1 MTTDVL
7 LEWVIKSALIL
18 FVLVTAVAYL
28 TFLERKI
35 MSWIQLRI
43 GPNRVGP
50 WGLLQPL
57 ADGVKMIF
65 KEDIIPTEANKWLY
79 VAAPALS
86 LIPALM
92 TFIVIP
98 YGSVVHVPLINRDV
112 ALHVTNMNI
121 GLLYVFAL
129 TSLGVYGL
137 VLAGWSSN
145 NKYSLLGGLRSS
157 AQMISYELALGISI
171 VSVLLYTGTLDLTQ
185 IVGQQSGRFGIFGW
199 NFWKPPLFL
208 VFIVYY
214 IASLAEC
221 NRTPFDLPEAESE
234 LVAGYHTE
242 YSSMKFVMFQ
252 MAEYINLIT
261 ASSIGVTLFFG
272 GYIGPKV
279 NVYPWLG
286 LIYFVAKVLVLILLA
301 MWIRFTLPRFRYD
314 QLMRFGWKI
323 LLPVA
328 IINVIITATVVLIWP
343 PYHP

>member
-7 LEWVIKSALIL
+7 LEWVIKSAIIL

-28 TFLERKI
+28 TFLERKV

-79 VAAPALS
+79 LAAPAIS
-86 LIPALM
+86 LIPSLM

-98 YGSVVHVPLINRDV
+98 YGGQ
-112 ALHVTNMNI
+112 VTLFGRTIQLQVTSMNI

-129 TSLGVYGL
+129 SSLGVYGL
-137 VLAGWSSN
+137 VLAGWASN
-145 NKYSLLGGLRSS
+145 NKYSLMGGLRSS
-157 AQMISYELALGISI
+157 AQMISYELAFGISI
-171 VSVLLYTGTLDLTQ
+171 VSVLLYTGSLDLSV
-185 IVGQQSGRFGIFGW
+185 IVGQQSGRFGVLGW
-199 NFWKPPLFL
+199 NFFKVPLFL
-208 VFIVYY
+208 VFIVFY

-261 ASSIGVTLFFG
+261 ASSIAVTLFFG
-272 GYIGPKV
+272 GFIGPKV
-279 NVYPWLG
+279 NFYPWLG
-286 LIYFVAKVLVLILLA
+286 IVYFTVKVLALIVLA

-314 QLMRFGWKI
+314 QLMRFGWKF
-323 LLPVA
+323 LLPAA

-343 PYHP
+343 PVHP

>member
-7 LEWVIKSALIL
+7 LEWVIKSAIIL

-28 TFLERKI
+28 TFLERKV

-65 KEDIIPTEANKWLY
+65 KEDIVPTEANKWLY
-79 VAAPALS
+79 IAAPAIS
-86 LIPALM
+86 LIPSLM

-98 YGSVVHVPLINRDV
+98 YGSQ
-112 ALHVTNMNI
+112 VTLFGRTIQLQVTSMNI

-137 VLAGWSSN
+137 VLAGWASN
-145 NKYSLLGGLRSS
+145 NKYSLMGGLRSS

-171 VSVLLYTGTLDLTQ
+171 VSVLLYTGSLDLTE

-221 NRTPFDLPEAESE
+221 NRTPFDL
-234 LVAGYHTE
+234 
-242 YSSMKFVMFQ
+242 
-252 MAEYINLIT
+252 
-261 ASSIGVTLFFG
+261 
-272 GYIGPKV
+272 
-279 NVYPWLG
+279 
-286 LIYFVAKVLVLILLA
+286 
-301 MWIRFTLPRFRYD
+301 
-314 QLMRFGWKI
+314 
-323 LLPVA
+323 
-328 IINVIITATVVLIWP
+328 
-343 PYHP
+343 

>member
-28 TFLERKI
+28 TFLERKV

-98 YGSVVHVPLINRDV
+98 YGSVVHVPIINRDV

-121 GLLYVFAL
+121 GLLYIFAL

-137 VLAGWSSN
+137 VLAGWASN

-157 AQMISYELALGISI
+157 AQMISYELAFGISI
-171 VSVLLYTGTLDLTQ
+171 VSVLLYTGTLDLTE
-185 IVGQQSGRFGIFGW
+185 IVGKQSGRFGVAGW

-261 ASSIGVTLFFG
+261 ASSIAVTLFFG

-279 NVYPWLG
+279 DVYPWLG
-286 LIYFVAKVLVLILLA
+286 LLYFVVKVLALIVLA

-314 QLMRFGWKI
+314 QLMRFGWKV
-323 LLPVA
+323 LLPLA
-328 IINVIITATVVLIWP
+328 IVNVIITATVILIWP

>member
-28 TFLERKI
+28 TFLERKV
-35 MSWIQLRI
+35 MSWIQLRV

-65 KEDIIPTEANKWLY
+65 KEDIVPTEANKWLY
-79 VAAPALS
+79 VAAPAIS

-98 YGSVVHVPLINRDV
+98 YGSEVHIPGISRPIP
-112 ALHVTNMNI
+112 LHVTNMNI

-137 VLAGWSSN
+137 VLAGWASN

-157 AQMISYELALGISI
+157 AQMISYELAFGISI
-171 VSVLLYTGTLDLTQ
+171 VSVLLYTGTLDLSV
-185 IVGQQSGRFGIFGW
+185 IVGQQSGRLGLLGW
-199 NFWKPPLFL
+199 NIFKVPLFL

-279 NVYPWLG
+279 DVYPWLG
-286 LIYFVAKVLVLILLA
+286 LVYFTVKVLALIVLA

-323 LLPVA
+323 LLPA
-328 IINVIITATVVLIWP
+328 SIINVIITATVVLIWP
-343 PYHP
+343 PHIP

>member
-7 LEWVIKSALIL
+7 LEWVIKSAIIL

-28 TFLERKI
+28 TLLERKV

-43 GPNRVGP
+43 GPNRVGR

-57 ADGVKMIF
+57 ADGIKMIF
-65 KEDIIPTEANKWLY
+65 KEDIIPTEANRWLY
-79 VAAPALS
+79 VVAPAMS

-98 YGSVVHVPLINRDV
+98 YGGEVHIPGIQRPIP
-112 ALHVTNMNI
+112 LHVTSLNI
-121 GLLYVFAL
+121 GLLYVVAL

-137 VLAGWSSN
+137 VLAGWASN
-145 NKYSLLGGLRSS
+145 NKYSLMGGLRSS
-157 AQMISYELALGISI
+157 AQMISYELAFGISI
-171 VSVLLYTGTLDLTQ
+171 VSVLLYTGTLDLSV
-185 IVGQQSGRFGIFGW
+185 IVSQQAGRFGVAGW
-199 NFWKPPLFL
+199 NFFKVPLFL

-261 ASSIGVTLFFG
+261 ASSIAVTLFFG

-279 NVYPWLG
+279 NVFPWLG
-286 LIYFVAKVLVLILLA
+286 LVYFALKVLALILLA

-323 LLPVA
+323 LLPAA
-328 IINVIITATVVLIWP
+328 IINVIITATVVLLWP
-343 PYHP
+343 PYNP

>member
-7 LEWVIKSALIL
+7 LEWVIKSAIIL

-28 TFLERKI
+28 TFLERKV

-65 KEDIIPTEANKWLY
+65 KEDIVPTEANKWLY
-79 VAAPALS
+79 IAAPAIS
-86 LIPALM
+86 LVPSLM

-98 YGSVVHVPLINRDV
+98 YGSQ
-112 ALHVTNMNI
+112 VTLFGRTIQLQVTSMNI

-137 VLAGWSSN
+137 VLAGWASN
-145 NKYSLLGGLRSS
+145 NKYSLMGGLRSS

-171 VSVLLYTGTLDLTQ
+171 VSVLLYTGSLDLSV
-185 IVGQQSGRFGIFGW
+185 IVGQQSGRFGVLGW
-199 NFWKPPLFL
+199 NFFKVPLFL
-208 VFIVYY
+208 VFIVFY

-261 ASSIGVTLFFG
+261 ASSIAVTLFFG

-286 LIYFVAKVLVLILLA
+286 LVYFTVKVLALIVLA

-314 QLMRFGWKI
+314 QLMRFGWKF
-323 LLPVA
+323 LLPA
-328 IINVIITATVVLIWP
+328 SIINVIITATVVLIWP
-343 PYHP
+343 PANP

>member
-79 VAAPALS
+79 IAAPAIS

-98 YGSVVHVPLINRDV
+98 YGGVVHLPILNRDV

-121 GLLYVFAL
+121 GLLYIFAL

-137 VLAGWSSN
+137 VLAGWASN
-145 NKYSLLGGLRSS
+145 NKFSLLGGLRSS
-157 AQMISYELALGISI
+157 AQMISYELAFGISI
-171 VSVLLYTGTLDLTQ
+171 VSVLLYTGTLDLTE
-185 IVGQQSGRFGIFGW
+185 IVGKQSGRFGVFGW
-199 NFWKPPLFL
+199 NIFKPPLFL
-208 VFIVYY
+208 VVIVYY

-261 ASSIGVTLFFG
+261 ASSIAVTLFFG

-279 NVYPWLG
+279 DVYPWLG
-286 LIYFVAKVLVLILLA
+286 LVYFVAKVMVLILLA

-323 LLPVA
+323 LLPAA